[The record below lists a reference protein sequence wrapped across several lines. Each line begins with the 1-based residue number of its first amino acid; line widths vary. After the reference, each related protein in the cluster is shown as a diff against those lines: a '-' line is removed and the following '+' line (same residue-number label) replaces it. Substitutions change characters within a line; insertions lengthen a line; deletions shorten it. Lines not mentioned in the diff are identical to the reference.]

1 LARARYFERDG
12 VNDLDVS
19 LYGWLY
25 SDRLSVRL
33 ARQTS
38 VPAKDF
44 LIALEIKSMARILL
58 ENVTKVFEGKVTAV
72 RNFNL
77 DVADG
82 EFVIIVG
89 PSGCGKTTTLR
100 MIAGLEEMTSGNIYI
115 GDSLVNDVS
124 PKDRDIAMVFQNYT
138 LYPHM
143 NAYHNV
149 AFALKMRNVPR
160 TEIKKRIDEA
170 AKLLGIEH
178 LLRRK
183 PGALSGGQRQRVAL
197 GRAIVRNPRAFL
209 FDEPLSNLDA
219 GLRLTTR
226 TELKS
231 LHQRLRTTTIYV
243 THDQAEAMS
252 LGGRICVLRDGEIQ
266 QTASPMEVY
275 ERPVNKFVAGF
286 FGTPPMN
293 FFKGDLKLKND
304 SAYFAIGND
313 AIRLPQRLRNVLRD
327 YYDKQMV
334 LGIRPENIS
343 PYRSPEFTDNAIS
356 AMINIIEPVGNRTN
370 VYLTHPT
377 GQKFIAGIDPHTTLI
392 VKDAV
397 KMYINPEKI
406 HIFEPEE
413 TGRNVTLSI

>member
-1 LARARYFERDG
+1 
-12 VNDLDVS
+12 
-19 LYGWLY
+19 
-25 SDRLSVRL
+25 
-33 ARQTS
+33 
-38 VPAKDF
+38 
-44 LIALEIKSMARILL
+44 MARILL

-82 EFVIIVG
+82 EFMVIVG

-100 MIAGLEEMTSGNIYI
+100 IIAGLEETTSGNIYI
-115 GDSLVNDVS
+115 GDSMVNDVS
-124 PKDRDIAMVFQNYT
+124 PKDRDLAMVFQNYA

-143 NAYHNV
+143 NAYQNMV
-149 AFALKMRNVPR
+149 FALKMRNIPR
-160 TEIKKRIDEA
+160 AERKKRIKEA

-226 TELKS
+226 AELKS

-252 LGGRICVLRDGEIQ
+252 LGERICVVRNGEIQ
-266 QTASPMEVY
+266 QTAGPMDVY

-286 FGTPPMN
+286 LGTPAMN
-293 FFKGDLKLKND
+293 FFVGRLKLKND

-313 AIRLPQRLRNVLRD
+313 AVRLPESLRTVLRD

-334 LGIRPENIS
+334 LGVRPENIS
-343 PYRSPEFTDNAIS
+343 PHQYPGLTDNAIS
-356 AMINIIEPVGNRTN
+356 ATVNVIEPVGNRTD
-370 VYLTHPT
+370 VYLTHPS
-377 GQKFIAGIDPHTTLI
+377 GQKFIAVIDPHTTLE
-392 VKDAV
+392 VNDNAKLYLDL
-397 KMYINPEKI
+397 EKI
-406 HIFEPEE
+406 HIFEPGE

>member
-1 LARARYFERDG
+1 MNAPE
-12 VNDLDVS
+12 
-19 LYGWLY
+19 
-25 SDRLSVRL
+25 
-33 ARQTS
+33 T
-38 VPAKDF
+38 
-44 LIALEIKSMARILL
+44 KSMARILL

-82 EFVIIVG
+82 EFMVIVG

-100 MIAGLEEMTSGNIYI
+100 IIAGLEETTSGNIYI
-115 GDSLVNDVS
+115 GDSMVNDVS
-124 PKDRDIAMVFQNYT
+124 PKDRDVAMVFQNYA

-143 NAYHNV
+143 NAYQNMV
-149 AFALKMRNVPR
+149 FALKMRNIPR
-160 TEIKKRIDEA
+160 AERKKRIKEA

-209 FDEPLSNLDA
+209 FDEPLGNLDA

-226 TELKS
+226 AELKS

-252 LGGRICVLRDGEIQ
+252 LGERICVVRNGEIQ
-266 QTASPMEVY
+266 QTAGPMDVY

-286 FGTPPMN
+286 LGTPPMN
-293 FFKGDLKLKND
+293 FFAGSLKLKND
-304 SAYFAIGND
+304 TAYFTISNET
-313 AIRLPQRLRNVLRD
+313 IKLPQRLRNVLRD

-334 LGIRPENIS
+334 LGARPENIS
-343 PYRSPEFTDNAIS
+343 PEQFPGQNDNAIS
-356 AMINIIEPVGNRTN
+356 ATVNVIEPVGNRTD

-377 GQKFIAGIDPHTTLI
+377 GQKFIAGIDPHTKLQAN
-392 VKDAV
+392 DAV
-397 KMYINPEKI
+397 KMYIDPERI
-406 HIFEPEE
+406 HIFEPGE
-413 TGRNVTLSI
+413 TGRNVTLPD

>member
-1 LARARYFERDG
+1 MNAPE
-12 VNDLDVS
+12 
-19 LYGWLY
+19 
-25 SDRLSVRL
+25 
-33 ARQTS
+33 T
-38 VPAKDF
+38 
-44 LIALEIKSMARILL
+44 KSMARILL

-82 EFVIIVG
+82 EFMVIVG

-100 MIAGLEEMTSGNIYI
+100 IIAGLEETTSGNIYI
-115 GDSLVNDVS
+115 GDSMVNDVS
-124 PKDRDIAMVFQNYT
+124 PKDRDLAMVFQNYA

-143 NAYHNV
+143 NAYQNM
-149 AFALKMRNVPR
+149 AFALKMRNIPR
-160 TEIKKRIDEA
+160 AERKKRIKEA

-226 TELKS
+226 MELKS
-231 LHQRLRTTTIYV
+231 LHQRFGTTTIYV

-252 LGGRICVLRDGEIQ
+252 LGGRICIVRDGEIQ
-266 QTASPMEVY
+266 QTASPLEVY
-275 ERPVNKFVAGF
+275 EQPVNKFVAGF
-286 FGTPPMN
+286 LGTPPMN
-293 FFKGDLKLKND
+293 FFAGSLKLKND
-304 SAYFAIGND
+304 TAFFVIGNNT
-313 AIRLPQRLRNVLRD
+313 IKLPQRLRNVLRD

-334 LGIRPENIS
+334 LGARPENIS
-343 PYRSPEFTDNAIS
+343 PEQFPGQNDNAIS
-356 AMINIIEPVGNRTN
+356 ATVNVIEPVGNRTD

-377 GQKFIAGIDPHTTLI
+377 GQKFIAGIDPHTKLQAN
-392 VKDAV
+392 DAV
-397 KMYINPEKI
+397 KMYIDPERI

-413 TGRNVTLSI
+413 TGRNVTLSV